1 MAATCRSAALAKAP
15 GKGKRRDAWAGG
27 MVAVDRDSPTPG
39 HLQRMKLSP
48 TLGAQHIV
56 GAWQTMSL
64 DDSGEEWVPTFSSA
78 KDQLRNSRCTP
89 FSCAGSVTGIANL
102 SQSLTAPA

>member
-1 MAATCRSAALAKAP
+1 MCKSAALAKAP

-27 MVAVDRDSPTPG
+27 TVAVDRDIPTPG
-39 HLQRMKLSP
+39 RLQRMKPSP
-48 TLGAQHIV
+48 TLGAQRIA

-64 DDSGEEWVPTFSSA
+64 DDSGKEWVPTFSSA
-78 KDQLRNSRCTP
+78 KDQPRKSRCTP
-89 FSCAGSVTGIANL
+89 FSCAGPVTGTANL